1 MRKYWFVII
10 LVCVLAG
17 TSCTWRK
24 DFKLGREA
32 SRKKDWDRAVAY
44 LLKALG
50 EKPDNVEY
58 RISLANAL
66 ISASNHHLLK
76 GKQYREE
83 GQFKIALAAFEKAL
97 EYNPENNEARRA
109 KHRLLKKIRELEKQQ
124 RQKKES
130 RQLTGKAGSTGSTT
144 PGIDYKKKPYSI
156 KFIKADLKQVF
167 TVLEKTSGVY
177 FIFDE
182 AFKSKHIGI
191 NLENVDFMEAL
202 EKIMLQTNLFYKVID
217 AKTLMIIPDT
227 PAKRR
232 EYEEL
237 VMKTVFLS
245 SGDPEGIEKI
255 VRSLTGMKTIAVY
268 KELNAITFKGLPEEV
283 KMAEKIVRIHDK
295 PKGELFVDIEIIEVN
310 RSRAQEYGIELS
322 QYQLTETYLP
332 ETGTDTASSTS
343 TIRLHRVGHTD
354 SSDYL
359 LTLPSI
365 HYKLLRAD
373 RDSRIKARPQLRV
386 LNGRKAEVHLG
397 DKVPIPTTSFVPYN
411 VQGPAQQPIT
421 SYQLQDIGINI
432 ELTPT
437 LHHDGLIT
445 LELKFEL
452 TFITSPGTERLPP
465 TLGNRSV
472 STLIKLRDNETGMLA
487 GLLRDTER
495 KTLSGFP
502 LLSSVPVL
510 KEIFSGNRNEI
521 EQTDIILTLTPRII
535 RFPEIE
541 AEDQELYWVGTQE
554 RPGLKPPPFT
564 LKLEP
569 EEEPGEEPI
578 KEEQKKQNPT
588 QPKLTLVFPAEG
600 RDMKKDIEA
609 EVPLTLSGD
618 GEIRAIALEM
628 DFDPGLIRVLDVLK
642 GEALN
647 QPGVNCLL
655 LRNIDNQTGK
665 LQINISLEQP
675 VKITAERTGIT
686 AEWMVFR
693 LKPAGTGVV
702 RFRPVSV
709 HVLDAN
715 MKEVESECPETGMT
729 FRISK

>member
-1 MRKYWFVII
+1 MRKYLFIIVFVCM
-10 LVCVLAG
+10 LLG
-17 TSCTWRK
+17 TSCAWRK

-32 SRKKDWDRAVAY
+32 FQRKDWDRAVAY

-58 RISLANAL
+58 RISLTNAL

-76 GKQYREE
+76 GKQYMEI

-109 KHRLLKKIRELEKQQ
+109 KHQLLKRIKELKKQERKKTETQQLKEKAA
-124 RQKKES
+124 
-130 RQLTGKAGSTGSTT
+130 LTEPTT
-144 PGIDYKKKPYSI
+144 PEIKYQKKPYSI
-156 KFIKADLKQVF
+156 KFAKADLKQIF
-167 TVLEKTSGVY
+167 KVLAKTSGVY

-182 AFKSKHIGI
+182 AFKSKRIGI
-191 NLENVDFMEAL
+191 NLENVGFMEVL
-202 EKIMLQTNLFYKVID
+202 EKILLQTKLFYKVID
-217 AKTLMIIPDT
+217 ANTIMIIPDT

-232 EYEEL
+232 EHEEL
-237 VMKTVFLS
+237 VMKTVFIS
-245 SGDPEGIEKI
+245 NGDPEGIEKI

-268 KELNAITFKGLPEEV
+268 KELNAITFKGRPQEV

-295 PKGELFVDIEIIEVN
+295 PKGELFIDIEIIEVN
-310 RSRAQEYGIELS
+310 RTRVQEYGIELS

-332 ETGTDTASSTS
+332 ETGTETAPTTS
-343 TIRLHRVGHTD
+343 TIRLHRLGHTD
-354 SSDYL
+354 ASDYL

-373 RDSRIKARPQLRV
+373 RDSRIKARPQMRV
-386 LNGRKAEVHLG
+386 LNGQKAEVHLG

-432 ELTPT
+432 DLTPHI
-437 LHHDGLIT
+437 HHDGLIT

-472 STLIKLRDNETGMLA
+472 STIIKLRDNETSMLA

-510 KEIFSGNRNEI
+510 KEIFSGNKNEI

-541 AEDQELYWVGTQE
+541 EEDLELSWVGTQT
-554 RPGLKPPPFT
+554 RPGLKQPPFP
-564 LKLEP
+564 LKLKS
-569 EEEPGEEPI
+569 EEELIEDTI
-578 KEEQKKQNPT
+578 RKEQKKQPT
-588 QPKLTLVFPAEG
+588 QPKLTLFFQAAG
-600 RDMKKDIEA
+600 KDIKKNIEA
-609 EVPLTLSGD
+609 DIPLALSGD
-618 GEIRAIALEM
+618 GNIRAVTLEM
-628 DFDPGLIRVLDVLK
+628 EFDPALIQVLDVRK
-642 GEALN
+642 GEVLN
-647 QPGVNCLL
+647 QPGVKSLL
-655 LRNIDNQTGK
+655 LRNIDNQAGK
-665 LQINISLEQP
+665 LKLNISLEQP
-675 VKITAERTGIT
+675 LKITHKRTGKWI
-686 AEWMVFR
+686 VLR
-693 LKPAGTGVV
+693 LKPVAKGKV
-702 RFRPVSV
+702 RFKPVLFR
-709 HVLDAN
+709 VLDTN
-715 MKEVESECPETGMT
+715 MKEIESEIPEKGME
-729 FRISK
+729 FQVSK

>member
-1 MRKYWFVII
+1 MRKYSYII
-10 LVCVLAG
+10 IICILLG
-17 TSCTWRK
+17 TSCGTWRK

-32 SRKKDWDRAVAY
+32 YQRKDWDQAVAY

-58 RISLANAL
+58 RISLTNAL

-76 GKQYREE
+76 GKQYMEIR
-83 GQFKIALAAFEKAL
+83 QFRMALAAFEKAL

-109 KHRLLKKIRELEKQQ
+109 KHQLLKRIKELEKQE
-124 RQKKES
+124 QKKTGIQ
-130 RQLTGKAGSTGSTT
+130 QLKEKAALTEPTT
-144 PGIDYKKKPYSI
+144 PEINYQKKPYSI
-156 KFIKADLKQVF
+156 KFVKADLDQIFK
-167 TVLEKTSGVY
+167 VLAKTSGVS

-182 AFKSKHIGI
+182 AFKSKRIGI
-191 NLENVDFMEAL
+191 NLENVDFLGAI

-217 AKTLMIIPDT
+217 ANTVMIIPDT

-237 VMKTVFLS
+237 VVKTVFIS
-245 SGDPEGIEKI
+245 SADPEGIEKI

-268 KELNAITFKGLPEEV
+268 KELNAITFKGRPEEV

-310 RSRAQEYGIELS
+310 RSRVQEYGIELS

-332 ETGTDTASSTS
+332 EAGTETASTTS
-343 TIRLHRVGHTD
+343 TIRLHRLGHTD
-354 SSDYL
+354 ASDYL

-365 HYKLLRAD
+365 QYKLLRAD
-373 RDSRIKARPQLRV
+373 RDSRIKARPQMRV
-386 LNGRKAEVHLG
+386 LNGQKAEVHLG

-432 ELTPT
+432 DLTPHI
-437 LHHDGLIT
+437 HHDGLIT

-465 TLGNRSV
+465 TLGNRSIK
-472 STLIKLRDNETGMLA
+472 TIIKLRDNETSMLA

-502 LLSSVPVL
+502 LLSSVPIL

-541 AEDQELYWVGTQE
+541 EEDLELSWVGTQT
-554 RPGLKPPPFT
+554 RPGLKQSPFP
-564 LKLEP
+564 LKLES
-569 EEEPGEEPI
+569 EEEPIEDTI
-578 KEEQKKQNPT
+578 KKEQKKQPT
-588 QPKLTLVFPAEG
+588 QPKLTLFFPAAS
-600 RDMKKDIEA
+600 KDIKKNIEA
-609 EVPLTLSGD
+609 DVPLALSGD
-618 GEIRAIALEM
+618 GNIRAVTLEM
-628 DFDPGLIRVLDVLK
+628 EFDPALIQVLDVSK
-642 GEALN
+642 GEVLN
-647 QPGVNCLL
+647 QPGVKSLL
-655 LRNIDNQTGK
+655 LRNIDNQAGK
-665 LQINISLEQP
+665 LKLNISLEQP
-675 VKITAERTGIT
+675 LKTTHKRTGNWI
-686 AEWMVFR
+686 VLR
-693 LKPAGTGVV
+693 LKPVAKGKV
-702 RFRPVSV
+702 RFKPVLFR
-709 HVLDAN
+709 VLDTN
-715 MKEVESECPETGMT
+715 MKEIESEIPGTGMT
-729 FRISK
+729 LQVSK